1 MFRQIGTGEIILIVA
16 VLVLF
21 FGSKKLPDL
30 ARSIG
35 KSARELRAGLSGED
49 EDDAGSGASSEAPSD
64 SPAGDEP
71 EGVESD

>member
-64 SPAGDEP
+64 SGVGDEP

>member
-49 EDDAGSGASSEAPSD
+49 EDDAGSGAPSEAPSD
-64 SPAGDEP
+64 SSAGDES

>member
-49 EDDAGSGASSEAPSD
+49 EDDAGSGESNEAPSD
-64 SPAGDEP
+64 SRAGDEP
-71 EGVESD
+71 EGVEPD

>member
-49 EDDAGSGASSEAPSD
+49 DDESPIEAA
-64 SPAGDEP
+64 AGDEP
-71 EGVESD
+71 EGGDAD

>member
-49 EDDAGSGASSEAPSD
+49 DDESPIEA
-64 SPAGDEP
+64 ATADEP
-71 EGVESD
+71 EGGDAD

>member
-49 EDDAGSGASSEAPSD
+49 DDEPDAES
-64 SPAGDEP
+64 GDEP
-71 EGVESD
+71 EGAAAD

>member
-1 MFRQIGTGEIILIVA
+1 MFRQIGTGEIVLIVA

-49 EDDAGSGASSEAPSD
+49 DDEPSAD
-64 SPAGDEP
+64 AGDEP
-71 EGVESD
+71 EAAEAD